1 MLLGGSIGFVGI
13 MVPHALRLA
22 GVNDHRWLLPAS
34 ALVGGSFVALA
45 DTFARTVWAP
55 QQLPVGVF
63 TALLGVPVL
72 LILLS
77 RRP

>member
-1 MLLGGSIGFVGI
+1 VLLGGSIGFVGL

-22 GVNDHRWLLPAS
+22 GINDHRLLLPAA
-34 ALVGGSFVALA
+34 ALAGGGFVVLA
-45 DTFARTVWAP
+45 DTFARTAWAP

-63 TALLGVPVL
+63 TALIGVPVL
-72 LILLS
+72 LYLLA

>member
-1 MLLGGSIGFVGI
+1 
-13 MVPHALRLA
+13 
-22 GVNDHRWLLPAS
+22 
-34 ALVGGSFVALA
+34 LVGGSFVTLA

-63 TALLGVPVL
+63 TALLGVPAL
-72 LILLS
+72 LFLLS